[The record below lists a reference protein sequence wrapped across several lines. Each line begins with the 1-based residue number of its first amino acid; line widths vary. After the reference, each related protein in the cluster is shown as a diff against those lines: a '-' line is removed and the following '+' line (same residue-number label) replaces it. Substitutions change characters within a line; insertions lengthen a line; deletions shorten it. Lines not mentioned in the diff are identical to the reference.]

1 MIHQI
6 KQPNPQQQS
15 FSPSTDVEAK
25 LQQAIPLHQ
34 ADQFQQTKQR
44 CQQIQ
49 RDCPPRC
56 RGNSSAKCYCLS
68 GWRESDCNWFDHSGY
83 RIQPIHVF
91 NSLGGALQ
99 EQGG

>member
-49 RDCPPRC
+49 RDCPQDAEAIPL
-56 RGNSSAKCYCLS
+56 LS
-68 GWRESDCNWFDHSGY
+68 VIAYQVGENQIVTGL
-83 RIQPIHVF
+83 ITQATEF
-91 NSLGGALQ
+91 NQYMFLTV
-99 EQGG
+99 